1 MKNKVQGVIITMLV
15 CCFILSTSALAATVN
30 KTISLPA
37 GTWVSNKEQ
46 KSNASLSYG
55 IARCVAVYPVNGKDD
70 NYTKIKVRTKSG
82 GQIISAQQEY
92 ILTEG
97 DTATT
102 IYYKKLPAVGD
113 NVNMQFRGNS
123 DNLSAKADVVYNVN

>member
-1 MKNKVQGVIITMLV
+1 MKNKVQSVIITMMV

-37 GTWVSNKEQ
+37 GSWVSNTET
-46 KSNASLSYG
+46 KSNASLNYG
-55 IARCVAVYPVNGKDD
+55 IARCVAVYPYNGTD

-82 GQIISAQQEY
+82 GAIISAQQEY

-97 DTATT
+97 ELATT
-102 IYYKKLPAVGD
+102 IYYKKTPAVGD
-113 NVNMQFRGNS
+113 NVNMQFRGNN
-123 DNLSAKADVVYNVN
+123 DDLRAKADVVYNVN